1 MAHSLY
7 AAPDVVADL
16 ERTRLVGWADAY
28 DLPAARWLLR
38 ITGRKPDI
46 ILNALAAQHA
56 AIRAG
61 LGIGVLPCFLGEGLV
76 RVETSPPPVESLWLV
91 AHATDATAER
101 VRLVY
106 EEIAVLIEKSADRL
120 TPMSLVDTLTCP
132 EVAASA
138 LKQNRQ
144 IHEVHPNGDAR
155 SSTAKRR
162 V

>member
-76 RVETSPPPVESLWLV
+76 RVETRS
-91 AHATDATAER
+91 
-101 VRLVY
+101 
-106 EEIAVLIEKSADRL
+106 EE
-120 TPMSLVDTLTCP
+120 
-132 EVAASA
+132 
-138 LKQNRQ
+138 
-144 IHEVHPNGDAR
+144 
-155 SSTAKRR
+155 RR
-162 V
+162 VGKECVSTCRSRWSPSH

>member
-106 EEIAVLIEKSADRL
+106 ERSEEHTSELQSLMRTSYAVF
-120 TPMSLVDTLTCP
+120 C
-132 EVAASA
+132 
-138 LKQNRQ
+138 LKKTKIKQ
-144 IHEVHPNGDAR
+144 
-155 SSTAKRR
+155 
-162 V
+162 